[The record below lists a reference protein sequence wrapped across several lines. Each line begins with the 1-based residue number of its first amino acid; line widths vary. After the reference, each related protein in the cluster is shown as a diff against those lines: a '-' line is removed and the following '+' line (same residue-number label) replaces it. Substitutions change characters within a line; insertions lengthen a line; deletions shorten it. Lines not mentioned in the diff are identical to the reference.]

1 MVYLRSAIA
10 VGLAF
15 VFPGLGHAYLRQWVR
30 SLLWAALTLSA
41 SFLLMPEPVTG
52 GTMVENAT
60 AMVEQLSTAEQFV
73 FLSLTLFNMI
83 DAYVISVQQARFDPD
98 AFHCPHCGSEVD
110 EDLEF
115 CHWCTTRLD
124 VPGEDDRAE
133 RAEP

>member
-1 MVYLRSAIA
+1 MVHLRSIIA

-30 SLLWAALTLSA
+30 AVMWAALSLSA
-41 SFLLMPEPVTG
+41 SFLLMPDPATG
-52 GTMVENAT
+52 GTAVENVAAT
-60 AMVEQLSTAEQFV
+60 VERLSAAEQFV
-73 FLSLTLFNMI
+73 LLSLTLFNMV

-98 AFHCPHCGSEVD
+98 ALHCPDCGSEVD

-124 VPGEDDRAE
+124 AGEGDRPE
-133 RAEP
+133 RVEH